1 MDKTSWTVIDKCLYT
16 FELMILQDHLD
27 KDQEL
32 PTIYVDPENL
42 PGNTGGMSIKI

>member
-1 MDKTSWTVIDKCLYT
+1 
-16 FELMILQDHLD
+16 MILQDHLD

-42 PGNTGGMSIKI
+42 PGNTGM